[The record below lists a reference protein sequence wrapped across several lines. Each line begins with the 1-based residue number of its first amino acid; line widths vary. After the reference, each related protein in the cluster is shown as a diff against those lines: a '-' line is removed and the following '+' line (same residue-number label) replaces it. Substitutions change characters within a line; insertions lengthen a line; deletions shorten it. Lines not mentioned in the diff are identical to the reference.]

1 MEELELRPALRKV
14 KAPPGFETV
23 VLARVRDIKS
33 GASPVPGKP
42 RAFGLKLSLAG
53 GLAALLAGFIL
64 INVFVLQ
71 KNGAQGDSSWT
82 GLGQGQTQGRIV
94 PVMDSVDYGREVRN
108 ISGDPST
115 VYILEQVSDNG
126 TSGNIRY

>member
-1 MEELELRPALRKV
+1 MEELELRSALKKV
-14 KAPPGFETV
+14 KAPPGFEKM

-33 GASPVPGKP
+33 GARPVPVMSRP
-42 RAFGLKLSLAG
+42 FGLKLSLAG

-71 KNGAQGDSSWT
+71 KNGTQGDSSWA

-108 ISGDPST
+108 ISGDSSA